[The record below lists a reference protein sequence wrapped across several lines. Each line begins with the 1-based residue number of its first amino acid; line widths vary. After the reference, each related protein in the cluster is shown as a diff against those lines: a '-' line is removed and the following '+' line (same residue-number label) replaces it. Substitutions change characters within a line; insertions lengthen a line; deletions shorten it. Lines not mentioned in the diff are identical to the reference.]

1 MLDFLAV
8 VIASG
13 SRTIYGS
20 LIETSCHMTTPLSPQ
35 LRQALREAFLQGQL
49 RVQAVD
55 PQTGQV
61 GLHVVKDVMRHEVP
75 QKKAIK
81 LTTEFGQSV
90 VATEDHSLFRYSQGG
105 PFAPAEW
112 PHEGG
117 AMQAAKTGDLP
128 VGSTLAIV
136 FPRETLGGARVIS
149 HEIVP
154 SRRYMYDLCVPG
166 PENFVLSNGIV
177 AHNSYS
183 IGGISLDLER
193 SSKYQGLISEASQMF
208 DKAGEAKNRT
218 TKHIRGLIQPRGGI
232 GLRSAYGPNLS
243 RGTLSPRSFL

>member
-1 MLDFLAV
+1 
-8 VIASG
+8 
-13 SRTIYGS
+13 
-20 LIETSCHMTTPLSPQ
+20 MTTPLSPQ

-61 GLHVVKDVMRHEVP
+61 GLHVVKEVMRHVVDH
-75 QKKAIK
+75 KRALR

-90 VATEDHSLFRYSQGG
+90 IATEDHSLFRYTRGG
-105 PFAPAEW
+105 TFANAEW

-117 AMQAAKTGDLP
+117 TIQVAKTGDLTP
-128 VGSTLAIV
+128 GSMLAIV
-136 FPRETLGGARVIS
+136 YPREVLGGARVLS
-149 HEIVP
+149 LEPVA

-183 IGGISLDLER
+183 IGGISLDIER
-193 SSKYQGLISEASQMF
+193 SSKYQGLYSEASQQF
-208 DKAGEAKNRT
+208 EKAGEVKNRT
-218 TKHIRGLIQPRGGI
+218 TKHIRGLQQPRFGVGI
-232 GLRSAYGPNLS
+232 RSAFGPAL
-243 RGTLSPRSFL
+243 GKGVASPRSFLIWCFFLTGIYY